1 MAVVTPGYTTAPA
14 LAEAWGNNWSNYN
27 AARNHAVLAMAHD
40 GITSV
45 RYVAASGRV
54 INVPTDVAVRRAI
67 LTETTQRIN
76 SQTVSNCQR
85 LGFHFV
91 QVSSC
96 CDARESH
103 AFWQGKV
110 YQLVGQGK
118 YPNYYTACKVG
129 DMVDGIGGYNCHHR
143 VSSYIDGQPL
153 RPSTQDPLEGTG
165 YTQQQAREL
174 TSRQRALEN
183 EIRKLKREQAVGREL
198 GLDTSRANGLQKRFT
213 QQLKALTSDH
223 PAILRYEPQ
232 RLGINSRSL
241 KRIGAP
247 VTDSPLGAVNRGRL
261 DRLAGFSTGDATSKA
276 KALIN
281 AARQNEKYVTPLLQ
295 KMEGDGTRLTGLENR
310 IKGQD
315 SLVRKLLTDA
325 KVKEAIPVTERDVLR
340 YTYVIG
346 TDDIASQFHIISNE
360 LNNNG
365 LRATGTRNTLGDADA
380 AYRGINTNWAMPDG
394 SELEIQFHTP
404 ESINIKES
412 LNHRLYEESR
422 LSSTSSQ
429 RRKELAEQM
438 AKNSKTIPMPP
449 GIRSVI

>member
-1 MAVVTPGYTTAPA
+1 
-14 LAEAWGNNWSNYN
+14 
-27 AARNHAVLAMAHD
+27 
-40 GITSV
+40 
-45 RYVAASGRV
+45 
-54 INVPTDVAVRRAI
+54 
-67 LTETTQRIN
+67 
-76 SQTVSNCQR
+76 
-85 LGFHFV
+85 
-91 QVSSC
+91 
-96 CDARESH
+96 
-103 AFWQGKV
+103 
-110 YQLVGQGK
+110 
-118 YPNYYTACKVG
+118 
-129 DMVDGIGGYNCHHR
+129 
-143 VSSYIDGQPL
+143 
-153 RPSTQDPLEGTG
+153 
-165 YTQQQAREL
+165 
-174 TSRQRALEN
+174 
-183 EIRKLKREQAVGREL
+183 
-198 GLDTSRANGLQKRFT
+198 
-213 QQLKALTSDH
+213 
-223 PAILRYEPQ
+223 
-232 RLGINSRSL
+232 
-241 KRIGAP
+241 
-247 VTDSPLGAVNRGRL
+247 
-261 DRLAGFSTGDATSKA
+261 
-276 KALIN
+276 
-281 AARQNEKYVTPLLQ
+281 
-295 KMEGDGTRLTGLENR
+295 MEGDGTRLTGLENR